1 MIHSATKIS
10 LENKSKYFKDTLI
23 LKLKENNIEPLKKQI
38 VPYYKAHFKI
48 NLVLKD
54 IFDGMKV
61 KNIVKDIIENEKVL
75 DAEYLRLKRIE
86 YGII

>member
-1 MIHSATKIS
+1 MVHSATKVS
-10 LENKSKYFKDTLI
+10 LEMKSKYFKDTLI

-38 VPYYKAHFKI
+38 VPYFKAHFKI

-61 KNIVKDIIENEKVL
+61 KNIIKDIIESEKVL
-75 DAEYLRLKRIE
+75 DAEYTRLKRIE